1 MLDPIMGSVQYEIRT
16 NRFECSAKGSCA
28 DMPSSRTV
36 KRETAFFG
44 INPVLDAI
52 NLRILRLLSDDPR
65 ISIKTLAASIGMSSP
80 AVAERVQRLHEHG
93 VIVGHRLELDHRQ
106 LGLQVI
112 AYVRVRPMPG
122 ELQRV
127 ATLAKETPE
136 VVECHRVTGED
147 CFIMKVLVA
156 RVEDL
161 EAVLDEFLK
170 HGITTSS
177 IVQSTP
183 VELRRPPLPGR

>member
-1 MLDPIMGSVQYEIRT
+1 MSSK
-16 NRFECSAKGSCA
+16 RFECSRKGKHP
-28 DMPSSRTV
+28 DMPSSKTAKRRT
-36 KRETAFFG
+36 TFFG
-44 INPVLDAI
+44 VNPLLDTV
-52 NLRILRLLSDDPR
+52 NLRILHLLSDDPR
-65 ISIKTLAASIGMSSP
+65 MSIKALAASIGMSGP
-80 AVAERVQRLHEHG
+80 AVAERVQRLHEQG
-93 VIVGHRLELDHRQ
+93 VIQGHRLELDHRQ

-122 ELQRV
+122 ELQRI
-127 ATLAKETPE
+127 AALAKETPE

-156 RVEDL
+156 QVEDL

-170 HGITTSS
+170 HGNTTSS

-183 VELRRPPLPGR
+183 VALRRPPLPVG

>member
-1 MLDPIMGSVQYEIRT
+1 
-16 NRFECSAKGSCA
+16 
-28 DMPSSRTV
+28 MPSQKTA
-36 KRETAFFG
+36 KRATAFFG
-44 INPVLDAI
+44 VSPLLDQI
-52 NLRILRLLSDDPR
+52 NLRILRLLNDDAR
-65 ISIKTLAASIGMSSP
+65 LSTKALAAAVGMSAP
-80 AVAERVQRLHEHG
+80 AVAERLQRLHEQG
-93 VIVGHRLELDHRQ
+93 VIRGHRLELDQRQ
-106 LGLQVI
+106 LGLQVT
-112 AYVRVRPMPG
+112 AYVRVRPLPG

-127 ATLAKETPE
+127 AELARDTPE

-170 HGITTSS
+170 HGNTTSA

-183 VELRRPPLPGR
+183 VALRAPPLPAG